1 MKCNKSLIKSI
12 KNVPFCFLPY
22 MGYYF
27 WKYFLHSQN
36 PIKKKN
42 SYRQIILAHPHAI
55 VLGPISKET
64 KTNNSTPF
72 ERNQFIGGNEKKSKT
87 EKKRQKQN
95 LLASW

>member
-1 MKCNKSLIKSI
+1 MIEIKFQNILNLLVI
-12 KNVPFCFLPY
+12 KN
-22 MGYYF
+22 
-27 WKYFLHSQN
+27 
-36 PIKKKN
+36 I
-42 SYRQIILAHPHAI
+42 
-55 VLGPISKET
+55 ET